1 MNDQR
6 RIEIH
11 PAAPAK
17 PAVGAACNGCG
28 ICCLVE
34 PCPVGMVVSWRR
46 HGRCDALEWS
56 APERRYL
63 CGMVV
68 APARHLPAL
77 LRWTAP
83 LWRRWSKR
91 LIAAGIGCDCDWT
104 PG

>member
-1 MNDQR
+1 MNDR
-6 RIEIH
+6 RHIEIH

-34 PCPVGMVVSWRR
+34 PCPVGMVVSRRR
-46 HGRCDALEWS
+46 HGTCAALEWS
-56 APERRYL
+56 DAEGRYL

-68 APARHLPAL
+68 APARHLSPL
-77 LRWTAP
+77 LRWSAP

-91 LIAAGIGCDCDWT
+91 LIAAGIGCDCDWV
-104 PG
+104 PD